1 MISFRHSC
9 LSGHSSRFIEDT
21 FQSSINCEDKT
32 LSFSLYPHLK
42 AYGEKDP
49 STGDSLYFNQPVSVH
64 MFIYP
69 STCYFLS
76 DFAHDFH
83 CLYEA
88 NSPRSGNQMVS
99 SWFLES
105 SLVSQIS
112 ESKTSNFLL
121 SVLSLLNI
129 LPGSRSLNILL
140 EQISS

>member
-1 MISFRHSC
+1 
-9 LSGHSSRFIEDT
+9 
-21 FQSSINCEDKT
+21 
-32 LSFSLYPHLK
+32 
-42 AYGEKDP
+42 
-49 STGDSLYFNQPVSVH
+49 
-64 MFIYP
+64 
-69 STCYFLS
+69 
-76 DFAHDFH
+76 
-83 CLYEA
+83 
-88 NSPRSGNQMVS
+88 MVS